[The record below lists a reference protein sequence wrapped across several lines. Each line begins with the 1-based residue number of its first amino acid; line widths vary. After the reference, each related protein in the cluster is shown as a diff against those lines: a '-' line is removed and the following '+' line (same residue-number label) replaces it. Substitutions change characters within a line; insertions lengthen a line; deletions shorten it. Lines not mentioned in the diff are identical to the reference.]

1 MLGTTGGA
9 GGPRIVRFF
18 QKNGTIRGFFLPNP
32 RFVQPDKPR
41 KGKIENGTNRGKV
54 KKRMGQTEER

>member
-1 MLGTTGGA
+1 M

-32 RFVQPDKPR
+32 RFVKPR
-41 KGKIENGTNRGKV
+41 KGKKENGTIRGKV